1 MLQSQHRPRWPVAGS
16 GTIVHLA
23 FTRRKQ
29 ARKKTEELCMCHLD
43 PRTRSCVR
51 VRKLHVPCTKV
62 RKESWADC
70 CRHPK
75 VCQTDTQNAVCAT
88 YMDANSCWRI
98 VLLRRAGRAF
108 LQALRMTRAR
118 LPAFFHFLFVF
129 HVPACFFK
137 AFFRVP
143 RFAFLSSCSK
153 FCNAFQFRVLKKK
166 FACSY

>member
-43 PRTRSCVR
+43 PRTRLCVR

-62 RKESWADC
+62 RKESSADC

-108 LQALRMTRAR
+108 LQALCMTRAR
-118 LPAFFHFLFVF
+118 VLSFPL
-129 HVPACFFK
+129 
-137 AFFRVP
+137 RVP
-143 RFAFLSSCSK
+143 RS
-153 FCNAFQFRVLKKK
+153 RVLFQSFF
-166 FACSY
+166 FAYQDSRSRVLVFQIL